1 MAGEIF
7 QEIRKLIFDLSKEGF
22 DKKKLDLTIKNL
34 KIAND
39 GINFYVKKNVNEN
52 SKLIADRKIYILNK
66 YFFKQSEEV
75 IFRSI
80 SSILKKISNRY
91 YPPRGK
97 SISNLILHIVLE

>member
-1 MAGEIF
+1 MVYYCF
-7 QEIRKLIFDLSKEGF
+7 LK
-22 DKKKLDLTIKNL
+22 KNL
-34 KIAND
+34 
-39 GINFYVKKNVNEN
+39 NEN

-97 SISNLILHIVLE
+97 SIYHSILKMKSLKCKKFTLGGCFVEKINKTVFITREI